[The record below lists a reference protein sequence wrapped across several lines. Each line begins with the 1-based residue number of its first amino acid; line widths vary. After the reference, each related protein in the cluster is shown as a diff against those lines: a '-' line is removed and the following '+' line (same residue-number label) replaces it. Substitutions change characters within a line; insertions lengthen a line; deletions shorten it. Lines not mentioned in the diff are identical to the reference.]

1 MSPNLPR
8 KGSSLPPLACVDLP
22 ALPLQLLLRR
32 HPRWAESPVVVVER
46 DEPRGRISWASGRA
60 RRLGI
65 LPGQTYAAAL
75 ATSGS
80 VRAGVVA
87 QADVERAVA
96 EVLELLRSLT
106 PEVEPAGRDGLG
118 GPGVFW
124 LGGAGLD
131 RLWPTAELWARAVH
145 RAVAATGFCA
155 TVVTGFRRFATYA
168 VARGGPGG
176 VRVLRDPAEEAR
188 ALEPVPLAR
197 LDLAPTLREA
207 LAALGVKTVGAFLA
221 LPAVGLRERFGP
233 EACRW
238 HRLARER
245 EEAALLPAAP
255 CEPLEAAALLDRPEE
270 DLDRLL
276 FRVKSLL
283 DPQLDELVRRGWRLV
298 GVGLDFRLEGGGRR
312 EEWLQTAEPTLLG
325 ARVLDLVRLRLE
337 GRPLGARVEE
347 VRVEVRGEAEKW
359 QQLRLFVERSRRDA
373 AAGARALARLR
384 AEFGEE
390 AVVRARPR
398 SAHLPEGRFAWESLP
413 AEWRPARPGPC
424 LQVPLVR
431 RILRRPRILP
441 PRAHRLR
448 DDGWLIR
455 GVEHGP
461 VVRMSEP
468 WIVAGGWW
476 TRPLRREYRYAT
488 CRRGDVLWVFYDQ
501 RRRRWFLQGQVE

>member
-1 MSPNLPR
+1 MVQSA
-8 KGSSLPPLACVDLP
+8 PLACVDLP

-32 HPRWAESPVVVVER
+32 HPQWGEHPAVVVER
-46 DEPRGRISWASGRA
+46 DEPRGRILWVNGRA

-65 LPGQTYAAAL
+65 LPGQAYAAAL
-75 ATSGS
+75 ATGGS
-80 VRAGVVA
+80 VRAGVVE
-87 QADVERAVA
+87 QAEVDRAVA
-96 EVLELLRSLT
+96 EVLELLRGLT
-106 PEVEPAGRDGLG
+106 PEVEPAGRDGLA

-124 LGGAGLD
+124 LAGSGLE
-131 RLWPTAELWARAVH
+131 RLWPTVGQWARAVH
-145 RAVAATGFCA
+145 RAVVEAGFFA

-168 VARGGPGG
+168 VARGRPGG

-197 LDLAPTLREA
+197 LDLAPALREA
-207 LAALGVKTVGAFLA
+207 LAALGVETVGAFLA

-238 HRLARER
+238 HRLVRER
-245 EEAALLPAAP
+245 EEATLLPAAP
-255 CEPLEAAALLDRPEE
+255 LEPLEAAALLDRPEE

-276 FRVKSLL
+276 FRIKSLL
-283 DPQLDELVRRGWRLV
+283 DPQLDELARRGWRLV
-298 GVGLDFRLEGGGRR
+298 GVGLDFRLEGGARR
-312 EEWLQTAEPTLLG
+312 EERLQTAEPTLAG

-347 VRVEVRGEAEKW
+347 LRVEVRGEAEKW
-359 QQLRLFVERSRRDA
+359 QQLRLFAERSRRDV

-384 AEFGEE
+384 AEFGEG

-398 SAHLPEGRFAWESLP
+398 PAHLPEGRFTWEPLP
-413 AEWRPARPGPC
+413 AELRPARPGPC
-424 LQVPLVR
+424 RQAPLVR
-431 RILRRPRILP
+431 RIRRRPQALP

-455 GVEHGP
+455 GAEHGP

-476 TRPLRREYRYAT
+476 ARPLRREYRYAT
-488 CRRGDVLWVFYDQ
+488 CRRGDVLWVFHDR